1 MTENV
6 KIEAKGFQD
15 LCNYIAE
22 LEENNKFL
30 KHQNE
35 ILKIHEE
42 RLVEEN
48 EELRN
53 KLNNVTLWDLS
64 DEEQERAGKAFA
76 QELLRGA

>member
-1 MTENV
+1 MENV

-35 ILKIHEE
+35 MLKIHEE

-48 EELRN
+48 EKLKAHQCLLGNELTYFKERCA
-53 KLNNVTLWDLS
+53 DL
-64 DEEQERAGKAFA
+64 EEA
-76 QELLRGA
+76 ELLGGGA